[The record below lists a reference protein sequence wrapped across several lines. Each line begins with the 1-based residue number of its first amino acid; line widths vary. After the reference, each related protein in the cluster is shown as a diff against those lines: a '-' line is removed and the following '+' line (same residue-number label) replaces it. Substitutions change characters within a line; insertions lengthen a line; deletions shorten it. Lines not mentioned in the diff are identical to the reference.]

1 MRVMS
6 FNLRYDNPGDNG
18 NSWSFR
24 RPAVK
29 SVLEEYAPDILGIQE
44 GLPHQVD
51 DLRCWLSRYTAVGR
65 GREADLGGEHCSIF
79 FRTNAFELL
88 DHGDFQLSETPDV
101 PGSKSW
107 ETHCT
112 RMVTWAFLQSKESN
126 TKVLSLNTHLDY
138 GSKLAR
144 AKSAE
149 LMLNFVKSFADV
161 SGVVITGDFNDTVH
175 GVIREFTEGKGYIDA
190 LAAVNETGPTVHGFT
205 GQGTVRIDYVLVSPS
220 LRAIRGGVVT
230 GKYSGIL
237 PSDHFPI
244 YADLCWKD
252 A

>member
-24 RPAVK
+24 RPAAR
-29 SVLEEYAPDILGIQE
+29 SVLEEYAPDILGVQE

-51 DLRCWLSRYTAVGR
+51 DLRCWLSEYTDVGR

-79 FRTNAFELL
+79 FRTSAFKLL

-107 ETHCT
+107 GTHCT
-112 RMVTWAFLQSKESN
+112 RIVTWALLQSKESN
-126 TKVLSLNTHLDY
+126 KRVLAVNTHLDY
-138 GSKLAR
+138 GSELAR

-149 LMLNFVKSFADV
+149 LILNHVGSFADID
-161 SGVVITGDFNDTVH
+161 GVVITGDLNDTVE
-175 GVIREFTEGKGYIDA
+175 GVIREFTECKGYIDA
-190 LAAVNETGPTVHGFT
+190 LAAVDETGPTAHGFT
-205 GQGTVRIDYVLVSPS
+205 GQGRVRIDYVLVSPS
-220 LRAIRGGVVT
+220 LRPTRGGVIT
-230 GKYSGIL
+230 QKLSEMF

-244 YADLCWKD
+244 YADLCWKEE
-252 A
+252 